1 MTGSVSLVPPPLYI
15 PQDVDMTA
23 VKAQVAASGV
33 SAPPE
38 AMPGLLAVVNQAH
51 ADGINLKIVLLD
63 HNPPNDTPLRDIST
77 VVGADYP
84 DATVLTLSPSYVGS
98 YSTHFPRVTLEAGED
113 IGRALVGVTEQ
124 AARPGQASV
133 QLEHDVRARPGA
145 LVQAVEVLRADRV
158 EQPGPLELD
167 QAAVRGGRPSAPH
180 RAVAPHLPGA
190 PADLRVGQVRT
201 PLEQLRG
208 QRVARPHALR
218 PAEVGDARVRRDP
231 RAGQDRDPW
240 SARRPG
246 SVRSVR
252 SIRRHSWHGTD
263 RTPRDA
269 GRAALRRP
277 APCTAAVSA

>member
-113 IGRALVGVTEQ
+113 IAKTGNPVVSAQHFLN
-124 AARPGQASV
+124 
-133 QLEHDVRARPGA
+133 
-145 LVQAVEVLRADRV
+145 
-158 EQPGPLELD
+158 ELD
-167 QAAVRGGRPSAPH
+167 APEFPWTGLTIVLLIGVLAAAVGTRF
-180 RAVAPHLPGA
+180 L
-190 PADLRVGQVRT
+190 
-201 PLEQLRG
+201 QLR
-208 QRVARPHALR
+208 
-218 PAEVGDARVRRDP
+218 
-231 RAGQDRDPW
+231 
-240 SARRPG
+240 SK
-246 SVRSVR
+246 
-252 SIRRHSWHGTD
+252 
-263 RTPRDA
+263 
-269 GRAALRRP
+269 RAATSAH
-277 APCTAAVSA
+277 APENSEAEPTEGV